1 MISSPVSDGKTDGSG
16 GPKHSPEEPSE
27 GPTSGNLLHSR
38 NVGHPTSVFSSMTFS
53 QAERAASQRLRHG
66 GTVVLSSLLPYWL
79 TQNGEVIYIF
89 FSGSTHVTVVNEYF
103 SDAKSKIK

>member
-1 MISSPVSDGKTDGSG
+1 MDVFWEGEVEPETGVVGDSEGVVGASAISSPASDGKTDGSG

-53 QAERAASQRLRHG
+53 QPERAASQRLRHG
-66 GTVVLSSLLPYWL
+66 GTVVLSSLLPYSL
-79 TQNGEVIYIF
+79 TQNG
-89 FSGSTHVTVVNEYF
+89 
-103 SDAKSKIK
+103 K